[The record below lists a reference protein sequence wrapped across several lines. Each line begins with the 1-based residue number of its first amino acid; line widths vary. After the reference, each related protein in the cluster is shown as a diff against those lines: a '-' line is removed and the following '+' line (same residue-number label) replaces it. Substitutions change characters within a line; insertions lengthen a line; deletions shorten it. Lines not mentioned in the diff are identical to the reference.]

1 MKTRTAL
8 AALAL
13 ATLLLPWSLVS
24 AQEGDSTSTEEPAES
39 TAPILSD
46 WEWPEWTP
54 EPVLRAADWIAANPL
69 LGTLALVVGFW
80 LLAKLSEFI
89 ILRIV
94 TRLTAR
100 TQTEVDDKLLR
111 LVQRPIFITVFFIG
125 LTLAS
130 RALQLPDAFMV
141 AVIGIL
147 MTMVIFSWLGA
158 TLPGLRL
165 VLDALGRHSE
175 RFPIIEERTIPL
187 FDIVGKIVLIG
198 GAGFALFAVWGIN
211 PAPWFASAGVVGI
224 AVGFAAR
231 DTLANLFAGIFIIA
245 DAPYK
250 LGDFITLDSGERGLV
265 THVGIRSTRLLTR
278 DDIEITLPNSVIANA
293 KILNESGGRWEKERI
308 RLKVGVAYGVDVD
321 QVCELLMR
329 SPGAR
334 AHLPRPGAPRAHARL
349 RRLEPRLRAAVLD
362 RRARAPRPAHAR
374 DVHGH
379 LQGLHRAEIEIPFPQ
394 RDLWVR
400 QLPPNTQ
407 SSNTQ
412 SPDTQSSDT

>member
-1 MKTRTAL
+1 MKQPRTVVV
-8 AALAL
+8 
-13 ATLLLPWSLVS
+13 LLVLVGLVLPWAAPLV
-24 AQEGDSTSTEEPAES
+24 AQGAEGQEKPAES
-39 TAPILSD
+39 SAEGEEAAPILRS

-54 EPVLRAADWIAANPL
+54 QPVLQASDWIQANPL
-69 LGTLALVVGFW
+69 LGTLVLVVGFW
-80 LLAKLSEFI
+80 LLAKLSEFV

-94 TRLTAR
+94 ARLTSR
-100 TQTEVDDKLLR
+100 TQTDVDDQLLR

-130 RALQLPDAFMV
+130 RALQLPDAFSV

-147 MTMVIFSWLGA
+147 LTFVIFSWLGA
-158 TLPGLRL
+158 ALPGLRL

-175 RFPIIEERTIPL
+175 RFPLIEERTIPL

-198 GAGFALFAVWGIN
+198 GAGFAIFGVWGID

-245 DAPYK
+245 DSPYK

-321 QVCELLMR
+321 RVSGILENVALEHDHICPDPAPRVRLRGFGDSSLDFELLCWIDE
-329 SPGAR
+329 PV
-334 AHLPRPGAPRAHARL
+334 L
-349 RRLEPRLRAAVLD
+349 RGKLTHEMYMDIYKVL
-362 RRARAPRPAHAR
+362 
-374 DVHGH
+374 GKE
-379 LQGLHRAEIEIPFPQ
+379 EIEIPFPQ

-400 QLPPNTQ
+400 RIPQAEIPENN
-407 SSNTQ
+407 S
-412 SPDTQSSDT
+412 